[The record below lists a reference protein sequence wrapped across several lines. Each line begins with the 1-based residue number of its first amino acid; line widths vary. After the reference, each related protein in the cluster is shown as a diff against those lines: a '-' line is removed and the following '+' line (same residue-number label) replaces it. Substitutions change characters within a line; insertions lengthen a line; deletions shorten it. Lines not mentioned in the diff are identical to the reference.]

1 MSYADKLGFPFVA
14 LIGEDEIAAG
24 KLSLKNM
31 KTGEQQLL
39 SPEESIVA
47 VLKILAESFGAKPIR
62 G

>member
-1 MSYADKLGFPFVA
+1 MGYADKLGFPFAA
-14 LIGEDEIAAG
+14 LIGEDEIAQG

-39 SPEESIVA
+39 TPDEAVLA
-47 VLKILAESFGAKPIR
+47 VLKTLAETFGAKPVK